1 MLTDAAEGPTL
12 HDNLQVIEYAAD
24 VGPRPRSPRPLLPSW
39 PSMGPC
45 PEPDRWFDVAD
56 AEPTLAQHLDE
67 CVDCRNL
74 AAAIA
79 QLGLVDRAPLALASG
94 SPERALVPELVPV
107 GTQLGRYTVRGAI
120 GAGRM
125 GIVLEAYDPQLDRT
139 VALKL
144 VRGSCALDDRAQNRV
159 IEEARAM
166 ARLAHPNVVA
176 IHELVEVGD
185 ERLIAM
191 EYVPGSD
198 LAAWLVGA
206 PSTAQRLRV
215 LLEAGRGLAAA
226 HDAGLVH
233 RDVKPSNI
241 LVGEDG
247 RARMTDFGVAAFI
260 DAAEGPVR
268 LVGTHGYLAPEVAAG
283 GVADAR
289 SDQYS
294 FAVTAWETLFATPI
308 TPARRRGPATARV
321 LHRAL
326 APDPAAR
333 FASMHD
339 LLRALVRASR
349 RRRRVLTGLAVGA
362 SILTAAVAAW
372 AWRAPDRA
380 PTCSL
385 DPAAIATVWS
395 PARRV
400 VWEQAMRPVAGDQ
413 VGALA
418 VAIEAR
424 WRAWQAADVEVC
436 LGERRGGGVPSG
448 GRTCVESARR
458 RLMALVQNAP
468 SAANATAVA
477 TAISSLRGA
486 ESCATAA
493 LPELTTLDGAAR
505 KAHDEVAAALD
516 EVTAITALGN
526 YKQARDRL
534 VELTARVSADDL
546 PLQGE
551 LLYRRADAVART
563 GDLPGA
569 LALLEQALTIAE
581 RTGKSAARA
590 NTLLL
595 LMGLY
600 VEVGDLDRA
609 AALETVTEAVVKG
622 LPPDPDRT
630 RTLASLLGGI
640 AYDRGRYAEAE
651 VHHREV
657 VDLEAE
663 LAADTEGRSAPLAG
677 VLVNLGMDVHAQ
689 GKLDDA
695 SALLRRSLAMF
706 EATVGPDHPDV
717 ALPLIELA
725 AIAIERKDRD
735 EAATLYQRA
744 IRIQTKALGPD
755 HPHLSETLAGLA
767 RVEAERGRAAE
778 ALTLYRRA
786 IAIAT
791 PALGPQHPIVA
802 MCEYRIAELMD
813 DGGQRDEALRLA
825 TQAVAGWDANGLDH
839 PDAHLSRFLLAT
851 LLWRAGQ
858 HQRARV
864 LATASLGGLERLP
877 EPFRAPAENVRRWLD
892 GHR

>member
-1 MLTDAAEGPTL
+1 
-12 HDNLQVIEYAAD
+12 
-24 VGPRPRSPRPLLPSW
+24 
-39 PSMGPC
+39 MGPC

-67 CVDCRNL
+67 CVDCRIL
-74 AAAIA
+74 AASIA
-79 QLGLVDRAPLALASG
+79 QLGLVGRQRSTFASG
-94 SPERALVPELVPV
+94 SSERDLVPELIPV
-107 GTQLGRYTVRGAI
+107 GTHLGRYTVRGAI
-120 GAGRM
+120 GAGGM
-125 GIVLEAYDPQLDRT
+125 GVVLEAYDPQLDRT

-144 VRGSCALDDRAQNRV
+144 VRGSRALDGRAQDRV

-198 LAAWLVGA
+198 LAAWLAGA
-206 PSTAQRLRV
+206 RSTEVRLRV

-247 RARMTDFGVAAFI
+247 RARMTDFGLAAFI
-260 DAAEGPVR
+260 DATEGPAR
-268 LVGTHGYLAPEVAAG
+268 LVGTQGYLAPEVAAG
-283 GVADAR
+283 AIADAR

-308 TPARRRGPATARV
+308 VPARRRGPATARV

-339 LLRALVRASR
+339 LLRALIRASR
-349 RRRRVLTGLAVGA
+349 RRRRVMTGIAVGT
-362 SILTAAVAAW
+362 SIATLAVAAW
-372 AWRAPDRA
+372 AWRAPGVA
-380 PTCSL
+380 PSCSL
-385 DPAAIATVWS
+385 DPAVIAMVWS
-395 PARRV
+395 PARKLA
-400 VWEQAMRPVAGDQ
+400 WEQAMRPVAGDQ
-413 VGALA
+413 VGALGA
-418 VAIEAR
+418 VIDAR
-424 WRAWQAADVEVC
+424 WRAWQAADVELCVA
-436 LGERRGGGVPSG
+436 ERRGGVAASG
-448 GRTCVESARR
+448 RRACVEAARR
-458 RLMALVQNAP
+458 RLLALVQYAP
-468 SAANATAVA
+468 SAANAAAVA
-477 TAISSLRGA
+477 TALSSLQGA

-493 LPELTTLDGAAR
+493 PPDPTTLDGAAR
-505 KAHDEVAAALD
+505 TAHEEVVAALD
-516 EVTAITALGN
+516 EVMAITDLGK
-526 YKQARDRL
+526 YAQARDRL
-534 VELTARVSADDL
+534 VELAARVSPHDL
-546 PLQGE
+546 ALQGE
-551 LLYRRADAVART
+551 LLYRRADVVARA

-569 LALLEQALTIAE
+569 LPLLEQALTIAE
-581 RTGKSAARA
+581 RTGKSAGRA

-609 AALETVTEAVVKG
+609 AALATVTEAVVHG

-630 RTLASLLGGI
+630 RKLASLLGGI

-657 VDLEAE
+657 VALEAE

-677 VLVNLGMDVHAQ
+677 ALVNQGMDAHAQ
-689 GKLDDA
+689 GKVDDA

-706 EATVGPDHPDV
+706 EATVGPEHPDV

-744 IRIQTKALGPD
+744 LRIQTKVLGPD

-767 RVEAERGRAAE
+767 RVEAERGHAAE

-786 IAIAT
+786 VAIAT

-802 MCEYRIAELMD
+802 MCEYRIAGLMD

-851 LLWRAGQ
+851 LLWRTGQ
-858 HQRARV
+858 HQRARA
-864 LATASLGGLERLP
+864 LATAALGALDRLP
-877 EPFRAPAENVRRWLD
+877 EPYRGPAENVRRWLE